1 MRVFL
6 LKRLLLLV
14 LALLSGF
21 AWLTGH
27 PDALW
32 LEQAEEW
39 PVVGSLA
46 ERFRKAYLP
55 PERAETPSGGGG
67 VEIEYVLVGPDGRP
81 IDETGP
87 LRVDNE
93 EQRALERLAAS
104 PEP

>member
-6 LKRLLLLV
+6 LKLLLLLV
-14 LALLSGF
+14 LALLAGF

-27 PDALW
+27 PDAPW

-39 PVVGSLA
+39 PVVGSLVG
-46 ERFRKAYLP
+46 RFRKAYLP
-55 PERAETPSGGGG
+55 PERPEAPSGGGD
-67 VEIEYVLVGPDGRP
+67 VEIEYVLVDPDGRP
-81 IDETGP
+81 ISETGP
-87 LRVDNE
+87 LRVDSE